1 MTRLVSVALV
11 FVLVVAACGD
21 DDAGDGG
28 SAPLTATTSTQA
40 PTTTSATTSTTAP
53 QDDVVVADGDFVEV
67 HYRGTLD
74 DGTEF
79 DSSAG
84 RAPLGFVVGSGQ
96 VIPGFDDAVRGLEV
110 GDEITV
116 RIEAVDAYGEPQ
128 DDLIFDLSTEGA
140 PEGLAVGDEVTL
152 TNGRRVTILAIDTET
167 NTATVDGNHELAGEA
182 LTFEIEVVSVE
193 RP

>member
-53 QDDVVVADGDFVEV
+53 QNDVVVADGDFVEV
-67 HYRGTLD
+67 HYRCTLD

-84 RAPLGFVVGSGQ
+84 RAPHAANRRSHSIESRGFWRRRRS
-96 VIPGFDDAVRGLEV
+96 ASSS
-110 GDEITV
+110 
-116 RIEAVDAYGEPQ
+116 IEA
-128 DDLIFDLSTEGA
+128 
-140 PEGLAVGDEVTL
+140 
-152 TNGRRVTILAIDTET
+152 
-167 NTATVDGNHELAGEA
+167 
-182 LTFEIEVVSVE
+182 
-193 RP
+193 